1 MLFGG
6 FRRAMSVSREELEK
20 RLADYGCMY
29 VQHLAANY
37 DRWMT
42 GWGQPFLIKRWRD
55 TEGYHEADC
64 FDVMLFIFKSA
75 PFESSVKR
83 EFGKV
88 WGAIN
93 DLNGQVGHLRG
104 ELKRRE

>member
-1 MLFGG
+1 MAW
-6 FRRAMSVSREELEK
+6 RRRVSSRSLG
-20 RLADYGCMY
+20 AIGC
-29 VQHLAANY
+29 V
-37 DRWMT
+37 
-42 GWGQPFLIKRWRD
+42 GQPFLIKRWRD
-55 TEGYHEADC
+55 TEGYHEVDC
-64 FDVMLFIFKSA
+64 FDVMFFILKSA
-75 PFESSVKR
+75 PFEWSVKR